1 MPFMMYSVSRLIYQI
16 RRRRDLGVGVLVV
29 VLVISIIG
37 NTLTFYAFDGRSQDL
52 SIWDSL
58 WYSIISITTIG
69 YGDLSAESLGAR
81 IGTAVFIIVI
91 GLAAF
96 TSTVG
101 LMVDWFLQLKY
112 KERRGMGRS
121 RARDHLLIVNFPNES
136 RIRQIIDEYTRE
148 YEHRNREIILVTN
161 QIEELPFSIKNVSF
175 IRGSPLEQ
183 ETFERAAIADAR
195 QAIILSTSVDDPRT
209 DSLVASVTFV
219 MEHMNPQMS
228 IVAECQDH
236 KHAILFN
243 VSEHVS
249 LVYTTRVANNLLVQ
263 EAQDPGVTLLT
274 ETITSNMTEIE
285 ETVVSTK
292 LKVRPAQDMSYT
304 EAAKRLLDHGV
315 NLVGVI
321 RQGALIV
328 GFDKMSLAEDDSLVY
343 ISKRRH
349 TTAEISGF
357 IS

>member
-1 MPFMMYSVSRLIYQI
+1 MPMMYSLSRLIYQI
-16 RRRRDLGVGVLVV
+16 RRRRELGVSLLVAVLVT
-29 VLVISIIG
+29 SIIG
-37 NTLTFYAFDGRSQDL
+37 NSLTFYAFDGRSQGL
-52 SIWDSL
+52 SFWDSL

-69 YGDLSAESLGAR
+69 YGDFSAESVGAR
-81 IGTAVFIIVI
+81 VGTAVFIIVI

-96 TSTVG
+96 TSSVG
-101 LMVDWFLQLKY
+101 LLVDWFVQFRY

-136 RIRQIIDEYTRE
+136 RIRQIIDEYTRDD
-148 YEHRNREIILVTN
+148 EHRNREIILVTN

-183 ETFERAAIADAR
+183 ETFARAGITDAR
-195 QAIILSTSVDDPRT
+195 QAIILSTSVDDLRT
-209 DSLVASVTFV
+209 DSLVASVAFV

-228 IVAECQDH
+228 IVAECQDP
-236 KHAILFN
+236 KHAVLFN
-243 VSEHVS
+243 VSDRVS

-274 ETITSNMTEIE
+274 ETITSNVTEIE

-292 LKVRPAQDMSYT
+292 LNARPDVNLSYT

-328 GFDKMSLAEDDSLVY
+328 GFDDMSLAEDDSLVY
-343 ISKRRH
+343 ISRHRH
-349 TTAEISGF
+349 TPAEIGAF

>member
-1 MPFMMYSVSRLIYQI
+1 MMYSLTRLIYQI
-16 RRRRDLGVGVLVV
+16 RRRRELGVGLLVV
-29 VLVISIIG
+29 VLVISVIG
-37 NTLTFYAFDGRSQDL
+37 NTLTFYVFDGRSQDL

-69 YGDLSAESLGAR
+69 YGDLSAESAGAR
-81 IGTAVFIIVI
+81 VGTAVFIIVV

-96 TSTVG
+96 TSSVG
-101 LMVDWFLQLKY
+101 LLVDWFVQFRY

-136 RIRQIIDEYTRE
+136 RIRQIIDEFTRDD
-148 YEHRNREIILVTN
+148 EHRNREIILVTN
-161 QIEELPFSIKNVSF
+161 QIEELPFAMKNVSF

-183 ETFERAAIADAR
+183 ETFARAGIAEAR
-195 QAIILSTSVDDPRT
+195 QAIILSTSVDDLRT
-209 DSLVASVTFV
+209 DSLVASVAFV

-228 IVAECQDH
+228 IVAECQDP
-236 KHAILFN
+236 KHAVLFN
-243 VSEHVS
+243 VSERVS

-274 ETITSNMTEIE
+274 ETITSNVTEIE

-292 LKVRPAQDMSYT
+292 LKARPAVDTPYT

-328 GFDKMSLAEDDSLVY
+328 GFEDMLLAEDDSLVY
-343 ISKRRH
+343 ISKQRH
-349 TTAEISGF
+349 TPTEISGF

>member
-1 MPFMMYSVSRLIYQI
+1 
-16 RRRRDLGVGVLVV
+16 
-29 VLVISIIG
+29 
-37 NTLTFYAFDGRSQDL
+37 
-52 SIWDSL
+52 
-58 WYSIISITTIG
+58 
-69 YGDLSAESLGAR
+69 
-81 IGTAVFIIVI
+81 
-91 GLAAF
+91 
-96 TSTVG
+96 
-101 LMVDWFLQLKY
+101 
-112 KERRGMGRS
+112 
-121 RARDHLLIVNFPNES
+121 
-136 RIRQIIDEYTRE
+136 
-148 YEHRNREIILVTN
+148 
-161 QIEELPFSIKNVSF
+161 
-175 IRGSPLEQ
+175 
-183 ETFERAAIADAR
+183 
-195 QAIILSTSVDDPRT
+195 
-209 DSLVASVTFV
+209 

-285 ETVVSTK
+285 ETVVSTT
-292 LKVRPAQDMSYT
+292 LKVRPAEDMSYT

-349 TTAEISGF
+349 HAGRDQRFHLLTRPTGTEEVRGRGSGQPSAGANPTIVPLDRIDDVAPALRAALLHALTFRVYQEHFAAARIAERDIRDGDPVSVLPAGAVA
-357 IS
+357 

>member
-1 MPFMMYSVSRLIYQI
+1 MPLIYSLSRIVYQI
-16 RRRRDLGVGVLVV
+16 RRRRELGVSLLASVLV
-29 VLVISIIG
+29 LSIIG
-37 NTLTFYAFDGRSQDL
+37 NSVTFYVFDGRDQNL

-58 WYSIISITTIG
+58 WYSIVSITTIG

-81 IGTAVFIIVI
+81 IGTGVFIIVV

-96 TSTVG
+96 TSTLG
-101 LMVDWFLQLKY
+101 LMVDWFVQLKY
-112 KERRGMGRS
+112 KERRGMGSS
-121 RARDHLLIVNFPNES
+121 RAREHLLIVNFPNES
-136 RIRQIIDEYTRE
+136 RIRQIIDEYTRDD
-148 YEHRNREIILVTN
+148 EHRNREILLVTN

-183 ETFERAAIADAR
+183 ETFVRASIADAR
-195 QAIILSTSVDDPRT
+195 QAIILSTSVDDLRT
-209 DSLVASVTFV
+209 DSLVASIAFV

-228 IVAECQDH
+228 IVAECQDP
-236 KHAILFN
+236 KHAVLFN
-243 VSEHVS
+243 VSDRVS

-274 ETITSNMTEIE
+274 ETITSNVTEIE
-285 ETVVSTK
+285 ETVVTTK
-292 LKVRPAQDMSYT
+292 LKACPAVDMSYT
-304 EAAKRLLDHGV
+304 EAAKRLLDYGV

-328 GFDKMSLAEDDSLVY
+328 GFEQMSLTEDDSLVY
-343 ISKRRH
+343 ISKQRH
-349 TTAEISGF
+349 TPAEISGF

>member
-1 MPFMMYSVSRLIYQI
+1 MPMMYSLSRLIYQI
-16 RRRRDLGVGVLVV
+16 RRRRELGVGLLVGVLVF
-29 VLVISIIG
+29 SIIG
-37 NTLTFYAFDGRSQDL
+37 NSLTFYVFDGRSQGD
-52 SIWDSL
+52 SVWDSL

-69 YGDLSAESLGAR
+69 YGDISAESLGAR
-81 IGTAVFIIVI
+81 VGTAVFIIVI

-101 LMVDWFLQLKY
+101 LMVDWFVQFKY
-112 KERRGMGRS
+112 KERRGMGTS
-121 RARDHLLIVNFPNES
+121 KARNHLLIVNFPNES
-136 RIRQIIDEYTRE
+136 RIKQIIEEFTRDD
-148 YEHRNREIILVTN
+148 EHRKTEIILVTN

-183 ETFERAAIADAR
+183 ETFERAAIADAG

-209 DSLVASVTFV
+209 DSLVASIAFV
-219 MEHMNPQMS
+219 MEHMNPDLL
-228 IVAECQDH
+228 IIAECQDP
-236 KHAILFN
+236 KHAVLFN
-243 VSEHVS
+243 VSERVS

-274 ETITSNMTEIE
+274 ETITSNTAE
-285 ETVVSTK
+285 ETVASTR
-292 LKVRPAQDMSYT
+292 LKARPSADMPYI
-304 EAAKRLLDHGV
+304 EAAKRLLDNGV

-328 GFDKMSLAEDDSLVY
+328 GFDNLSLAEDDSLVY
-343 ISKRRH
+343 ISRKRH
-349 TTAEISGF
+349 TPAEINGF